1 MSRKEKKNQKEEK
14 SSEVKNEANNG
25 AETKEAKAAEEN
37 QSVKAENTE
46 AGIPVAAPWKQFQL
60 VFMRIEVLTGIHKDA
75 CSSPG
80 LPQWLE
86 DLVLPR
92 AVV

>member
-1 MSRKEKKNQKEEK
+1 MKAMVFKCHK
-14 SSEVKNEANNG
+14 SSRSE
-25 AETKEAKAAEEN
+25 
-37 QSVKAENTE
+37 AENTE

-60 VFMRIEVLTGIHKDA
+60 VSMRIEVLTGIHKDA

-86 DLVLPR
+86 DPVLP
-92 AVV
+92 